1 MTPGT
6 KGGPRLAA
14 LQEGETPRSDP
25 AIRDGKPPTRRRQVR
40 ILGPTFAAALVEPG
54 QLEERV
60 EELLSCRGPL
70 VLEGA
75 SPLERLRQQV
85 AEAGFT
91 LVDASRGAP
100 ACWAFADPQL
110 RQVVLLIADR
120 EHDGRVLLGISGRD
134 YERVPAWCHRAIAR
148 LVAPAAT

>member
-1 MTPGT
+1 M
-6 KGGPRLAA
+6 
-14 LQEGETPRSDP
+14 
-25 AIRDGKPPTRRRQVR
+25 
-40 ILGPTFAAALVEPG
+40 EPG

-134 YERVPAWCHRAIAR
+134 YERVPAATGQSPAWSRRPPPDTRGALSAERRFGRSLRRLAR
-148 LVAPAAT
+148 R